1 MAGISLKT
9 VNWSWFWSLEKKGSI
24 DWDLQVKKANRYVV
38 LYILIVGKNNDNF
51 VLYDLTCYGLDIK
64 HFGQGEVNLSW

>member
-1 MAGISLKT
+1 M
-9 VNWSWFWSLEKKGSI
+9 
-24 DWDLQVKKANRYVV
+24 KKANWYVV

-51 VLYDLTCYGLDIK
+51 VLYDLKCYGLDIK

>member
-1 MAGISLKT
+1 M
-9 VNWSWFWSLEKKGSI
+9 
-24 DWDLQVKKANRYVV
+24 KKAIRYVV